1 MSGWA
6 ARSLPVMS
14 RRALTLLVAGIAV
27 VIAAAMAAVLP
38 VPYVI
43 LSPGPTLNT
52 LGTGPGGQPLI
63 DIKGHPVNRT
73 VGNLNMVTV
82 DFQGGP
88 GDEIN
93 IFTALRAWL
102 DPHDAVVPQ
111 QEVFGTS
118 GSAQQVQQQDV
129 EQMANSQQV
138 ATAAALCQL
147 GIRFQ
152 TVDTIVATEKG
163 MPAAGVLSKGEVITA
178 VNGQP
183 VGCRADPSTLLRRV
197 RAGTTV
203 ELTIRRGSQLR
214 RIRIRTTQFQG
225 YPVIGVQIVESFVFP
240 FAVKINIGNIGGP
253 SAGLMFALGIIDKL
267 GPVNLTGGRFIAG
280 TGEIEPNGTVQPIG
294 GIQQKMVGARSK
306 GATVFLTPAA
316 NCQDAAGAVPAGMR
330 LIKVSTLAGAV
341 SALEALKAGRPTP
354 AC

>member
-1 MSGWA
+1 M
-6 ARSLPVMS
+6 RSTS
-14 RRALTLLVAGIAV
+14 
-27 VIAAAMAAVLP
+27 
-38 VPYVI
+38 
-43 LSPGPTLNT
+43 SPPC
-52 LGTGPGGQPLI
+52 GPGWTRTTRWSPSKRSSAPAGPRSRSSSRMSSRCPTPSRWPPPQPC
-63 DIKGHPVNRT
+63 
-73 VGNLNMVTV
+73 
-82 DFQGGP
+82 
-88 GDEIN
+88 
-93 IFTALRAWL
+93 A
-102 DPHDAVVPQ
+102 
-111 QEVFGTS
+111 S
-118 GSAQQVQQQDV
+118 
-129 EQMANSQQV
+129 
-138 ATAAALCQL
+138 C
-147 GIRFQ
+147 IRFQ